1 MYDPFRHGSLVQHF
15 TDDSLTIYNP
25 QTKKDKQYNYD
36 AVLPGDTSQEGA
48 FKETKPV
55 VEQVMDGFN
64 VSLFAYGQTGSGKT
78 WTMIGNDGNDNAN
91 RGVNYRSMA
100 TLLKIADDR
109 KETIEVTIDQHF
121 RYAAPSSEVMW

>member
-1 MYDPFRHGSLVQHF
+1 
-15 TDDSLTIYNP
+15 
-25 QTKKDKQYNYD
+25 
-36 AVLPGDTSQEGA
+36 
-48 FKETKPV
+48 
-55 VEQVMDGFN
+55 
-64 VSLFAYGQTGSGKT
+64 
-78 WTMIGNDGNDNAN
+78 MIGNDGNDNAN